1 VVVKWQEMLLAMANV
16 LEKYGTEKK
25 NQGCKALKHSFL
37 TYSYTILEHLI
48 TT

>member
-25 NQGCKALKHSFL
+25 NKK
-37 TYSYTILEHLI
+37 TRV
-48 TT
+48 